1 MFAMIYIAGITFIS
15 VPDDNTRVVDTV
27 LGFILGTIIATIL
40 AFFYGTSASSM
51 KKTEMMSNK

>member
-1 MFAMIYIAGITFIS
+1 MFAMLYIAGITFINI
-15 VPDDNTRVVDTV
+15 PDDNTRVVDTV
-27 LGFILGTIIATIL
+27 LGFILGTVIATIL